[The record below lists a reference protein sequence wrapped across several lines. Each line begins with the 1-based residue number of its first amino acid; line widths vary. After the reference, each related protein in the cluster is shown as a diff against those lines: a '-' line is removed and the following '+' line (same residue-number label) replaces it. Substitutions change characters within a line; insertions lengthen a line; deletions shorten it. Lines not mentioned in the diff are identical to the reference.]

1 LLACNSPAAHQ
12 SGGRF
17 ILLCDRQQ
25 AETDYR
31 LAKPPGILHTGNK
44 ARWAGKNKEG
54 RGGWIFRSIC

>member
-31 LAKPPGILHTGNK
+31 LAKPPGILHTGNQG
-44 ARWAGKNKEG
+44 AMGGKK
-54 RGGWIFRSIC
+54 